1 MFEFESFEFAELSKI
16 NILSDIYLMTTLSVY
31 GATPGTS
38 DQLPSQ

>member
-1 MFEFESFEFAELSKI
+1 MFEYESFEFAELSKI
-16 NILSDIYLMTTLSVY
+16 TLSVY